1 MDISHT
7 SWIENVGT
15 GIIDIIRLVSFN
27 ILWKNYIG
35 NFGRSVILPHQHY
48 YATNVLHNYYKII
61 QNKYTL
67 VDNSMKQTYFSDI
80 TKINDNILYSQRMMR
95 DEE

>member
-67 VDNSMKQTYFSDI
+67 VDSRYNHYSKSQTYFSNI
-80 TKINDNILYSQRMMR
+80 AKINNDILFL
-95 DEE
+95 